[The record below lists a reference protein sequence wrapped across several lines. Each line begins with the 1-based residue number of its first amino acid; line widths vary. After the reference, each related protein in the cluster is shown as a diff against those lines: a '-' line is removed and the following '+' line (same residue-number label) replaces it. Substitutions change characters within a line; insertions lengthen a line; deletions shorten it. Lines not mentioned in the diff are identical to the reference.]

1 MEGKKRTV
9 IARWV
14 GPALG
19 APCLALMVSSCGGSG
34 TVGEGVAAAEPRG
47 ANNMA
52 YRWGSVVLEGT
63 ANDTEQNRPR
73 PPVNSRMVALPM
85 IAMFDAWSRY
95 DRVAVPV
102 HLARVGRR
110 PAAEQDLAHKEAAI
124 SYAACR
130 VLQEV
135 YPADSQLFATRLKE
149 FGYDPTNRSMDAAT
163 PEGIGN
169 LAARA
174 VLDARHHDGS
184 NMYGDEPG
192 ADTLYGDYTHY
203 APVNPPGKLNDI
215 DRWQPKYFLSEQD
228 GHRFAPGCLAPHWGR
243 VKPFAL
249 DSASQFRP
257 DPPPVMGDPILEKE
271 VREVVALQ
279 AGLTNEQKALVEFMR
294 DGPRS
299 VQQAGHWLIFSRDV
313 SRRDMHT
320 LDQEVKMYF
329 IVTTTAMDCFIACW
343 DAKMFYDNSR
353 PYQQVHALMG
363 EEEITGWAGPLKGM
377 VRMKGKDWR
386 PYSPDSFLCPP
397 FPAYP
402 SGHSTVSGGC
412 SKALELF
419 TGSDAYGAEV
429 RLLPGWLTEPGI
441 TQDSV
446 TLRFPTFSSTA
457 EQAGWSRVLGGYH
470 IRTDNLVGLELGR
483 KVAAVTHAR
492 CMAHIRGTAGQ
503 N

>member
-1 MEGKKRTV
+1 
-9 IARWV
+9 
-14 GPALG
+14 
-19 APCLALMVSSCGGSG
+19 
-34 TVGEGVAAAEPRG
+34 
-47 ANNMA
+47 MA

-110 PAAEQDLAHKEAAI
+110 PAAEQDLAHKETAI
-124 SYAACR
+124 SYAVCR

-135 YPADSQLFATRLKE
+135 YPADSQLFAARLKA
-149 FGYDPTNRSMDAAT
+149 FGYDPTNRSMDAST

-169 LAARA
+169 MAARA

-184 NMYGDEPG
+184 NMHGDEPG
-192 ADTLYGDYTHY
+192 SDTLYGDYTHY
-203 APVNPPGKLNDI
+203 VPVNPPGAINDI
-215 DRWQPKYFLSEQD
+215 DRWQPKYFISEKD
-228 GHRFAPGCLAPHWGR
+228 GHRFAPGCMAPHWGK

-249 DSASQFRP
+249 DRASQFRP
-257 DPPPVMGDPILEKE
+257 PAPPRMGDPLLEKE
-271 VREVVALQ
+271 VREVVQLQ
-279 AGLTNEQKALVEFMR
+279 AALTNEQKALVEFMR

-299 VQQAGHWLIFSRDV
+299 VQQAGHWLVFSRDV
-313 SRRDMHT
+313 SLRDEHT
-320 LDQEVKMYF
+320 LDQDVQMYF
-329 IVTTTAMDCFIACW
+329 VVATTAMDCFIACW

-363 EEEITGWAGPLKGM
+363 EEEITGWGGPLKGM

-470 IRTDNLVGLELGR
+470 IQTDNLVGLELGR
-483 KVAAVTHAR
+483 KVAAVTHAK
-492 CMAHIRGTAGQ
+492 CMAHIRGKEGG
-503 N
+503 

>member
-1 MEGKKRTV
+1 MFVSHEAGALALLLV
-9 IARWV
+9 LAACNGAG
-14 GPALG
+14 GPQRGHDAAQPLG
-19 APCLALMVSSCGGSG
+19 AA
-34 TVGEGVAAAEPRG
+34 
-47 ANNMA
+47 NMA

-63 ANDTEQNRPR
+63 ANDTERNRPR

-85 IAMFDAWSRY
+85 IAMFDAWTRY
-95 DRVAVPV
+95 DSVAVPV
-102 HLARVGRR
+102 YLGAVDRR
-110 PAAEQDLAHKEAAI
+110 PAAERDLRHKEEAI
-124 SYAACR
+124 SFAVCR
-130 VLQEV
+130 VLQAV
-135 YPADSQLFATRLKE
+135 YPADSALFARRLEE
-149 FGYDPTNRSMDAAT
+149 FGFDPAVWSTDPST
-163 PEGIGN
+163 PAGIGN

-184 NMYGDEPG
+184 NMYGDESG
-192 ADTLYGDYTHY
+192 SDTLYGDYTHY
-203 APVNPPGKLNDI
+203 RPVNPPDRINDI
-215 DRWQPKYFLSEQD
+215 DRWQPKYFIHEQD
-228 GHRFAPGCLAPHWGR
+228 GHRFAPGCLAPHWGH

-257 DPPPVMGDPILEKE
+257 PPPPKMGDAILDKE

-279 AGLTNEQKALVEFMR
+279 AALTNEQKALVEFMR

-313 SRRDMHT
+313 SVRDKHT
-320 LDQEVKMYF
+320 IDDDVKMYF
-329 IVTTTAMDCFIACW
+329 VVTTTAMDCFIACW

-353 PYQQVHALMG
+353 PYQQVHHLMG
-363 EEEITGWAGPLKGM
+363 DEDIVGWGGPHKGM
-377 VRMKGKDWR
+377 VKMKGRDWR

-412 SKALELF
+412 SRALELY
-419 TGSDAYGAEV
+419 TGSDRYGVDV

-441 TQDSV
+441 TQDSI

-470 IRTDNLVGLELGR
+470 IRTDNVAGLELGR
-483 KVAAVTHAR
+483 RVADVVFAR
-492 CMAHIRGTAGQ
+492 CQAHIRGTATAAA